1 MGEAVRRELRE
12 WIKALVV
19 ALLLAWVLR
28 SVLVQ
33 PYRVEGSSME
43 SSLHDTERLFI
54 NRLVYRLHPPRRG
67 DVVVVDLPNEGITI
81 IKRIIGLPGETIE
94 IKDGSVF
101 IEGELLDES
110 YLTQATLDSYGPIQ
124 IPEEHY
130 FVMGDNRR
138 NSRDSRNVSISFVSQ
153 EQIKGQA
160 FLVYWPLPAT
170 RLIK

>member
-43 SSLHDTERLFI
+43 SNLHDTERLFI
-54 NRLVYRLHPPRRG
+54 NRMVYRLHPPRRG

-101 IEGELLDES
+101 IEGELLEEP
-110 YLTQATLDSYGPIQ
+110 YLTQATLDIYGPTQ

-130 FVMGDNRR
+130 FVMGDNRI
-138 NSRDSRNVSISFVSQ
+138 NSRDSRNVSVGFVSQ
-153 EQIKGQA
+153 EQIKGHA